1 MEEKKQE
8 TYIDRMSNEYNELSV
23 RLNKALAFIDSEK
36 FNELPDKTKNLLK
49 IQAEAM
55 NQYQRILECR
65 IADALN
71 NNIDRIEQLP
81 FGTVISALKAGFIA
95 CRKGWNGK
103 GLFVFKQVRATI
115 TGEETIKKMTSLNS
129 LSKQLITETNGNISY
144 CNQCL
149 IYNANTGE
157 ANSWVPSVSDIFADD
172 WCIISRINIT
182 KIGIDK

>member
-8 TYIDRMSNEYNELSV
+8 TFIDRMNNECQELSE
-23 RLNKALAFIDSEK
+23 RLDKALTFIYSEK
-36 FNELPDKTKNLLK
+36 FNELPDKTKSLLK

-55 NQYQRILECR
+55 SQYQKILECR

-71 NNIDRIEQLP
+71 KNVDAIEQLS
-81 FGTVISALKAGFIA
+81 FGTVISALKVGFVA
-95 CRKGWNGK
+95 YRKGWNGK

-115 TGEETIKKMTSLNS
+115 IGEEIIKKMTSLND
-129 LSKQLITETNGNISY
+129 LSKQLILQTNGSIDY

-157 ANSWVPSVSDIFADD
+157 ANSWVPSISDIFAED
-172 WCIISRINIT
+172 WCIVTKINIAKT
-182 KIGIDK
+182 GNDK

>member
-8 TYIDRMSNEYNELSV
+8 SYIDRMNNEYQELSE

-55 NQYQRILECR
+55 SQYQRILECR

-71 NNIDRIEQLP
+71 NNIDRIEQLS

-95 CRKGWNGK
+95 YRKGWNGK
-103 GLFVFKQVRATI
+103 GLFVFKQVKATI
-115 TGEETIKKMTSLNS
+115 TGEETIKKMTSLNN
-129 LSKQLITETNGNISY
+129 LSKQLITGTSGNISY

-149 IYNANTGE
+149 IYNVNTGE
-157 ANSWVPSVSDIFADD
+157 ANSWVPSISDIFAED
-172 WCIISRINIT
+172 WCIVTKINIAKT
-182 KIGIDK
+182 GNDK